1 MLRDDPFGKVNDRRL
16 GPRPSAARVNPIV
29 TTLQIGCCPARSQA
43 GGRRD
48 RIGRLSDNAYAETI
62 ALIERL
68 HRRFLDVLRVELER
82 LGIDQ
87 INNVQSLLLANIGD
101 EEVSV
106 GELMTRGYYLGS
118 NVTYNLKRLVEAGF
132 VEQQRSRHDRRVMRV
147 RLTDRGHALCAEIT
161 GMLAR
166 HDAALRSRPRL
177 SPLGEL
183 NDQLRSLESFWTEQL
198 GRPSGISALGDLA
211 EQYAAQST
219 GD

>member
-1 MLRDDPFGKVNDRRL
+1 V
-16 GPRPSAARVNPIV
+16 RP
-29 TTLQIGCCPARSQA
+29 QA
-43 GGRRD
+43 GGRDARS
-48 RIGRLSDNAYAETI
+48 GRLSESDYAETI

-87 INNVQSLLLANIGD
+87 INNVQSLLLANIGA

-132 VEQQRSRHDRRVMRV
+132 VEQQRSRHDRRVVRV
-147 RLTDRGHALCAEIT
+147 RLTGRGHALCVEIT
-161 GMLAR
+161 AMLAR
-166 HDAALRSRPRL
+166 HGAALRTRPAL
-177 SPLGEL
+177 APLGEL
-183 NDQLRSLESFWTEQL
+183 NEQLKSLEAFWTEQL
-198 GRPSGISALGDLA
+198 SRPPGVSALGDLA
-211 EQYAAQST
+211 EQYALPGA

>member
-1 MLRDDPFGKVNDRRL
+1 MLRDDPFGKVNKRHL
-16 GPRPSAARVNPIV
+16 GTAPPPSGIHPIV
-29 TTLQIGCCPARSQA
+29 TKRALACCQARSQA

-48 RIGRLSDNAYAETI
+48 RIGRVSDNAYAETI

-87 INNVQSLLLANIGD
+87 INNVQSLLLANIGN

-147 RLTDRGHALCAEIT
+147 RLTERGHALCAEIT
-161 GMLAR
+161 AMLAR

-177 SPLGEL
+177 APLGEL
-183 NDQLRSLESFWTEQL
+183 NDRLRSLESFWTEQL
-198 GRPSGISALGDLA
+198 SRPPAISALGDLA
-211 EQYAAQST
+211 EQYAAQGT
-219 GD
+219 GH

>member
-1 MLRDDPFGKVNDRRL
+1 MNLL
-16 GPRPSAARVNPIV
+16 RVNHARA
-29 TTLQIGCCPARSQA
+29 TLLPGAVAA
-43 GGRRD
+43 GGRRV
-48 RIGRLSDNAYAETI
+48 RIEALSDNDYAETI

-101 EEVSV
+101 EDLSV

-132 VEQQRSRHDRRVMRV
+132 VDQQRSRHDRRVVRV
-147 RLTDRGHALCAEIT
+147 RLSERGHALCAEIT
-161 GMLAR
+161 AMLAR
-166 HDAALRSRPRL
+166 HGAALRARSELAPLGDLNHQLKGLEAFWAGQLSRP
-177 SPLGEL
+177 PG
-183 NDQLRSLESFWTEQL
+183 
-198 GRPSGISALGDLA
+198 PSALGDLA
-211 EQYAAQST
+211 EQYALPGA

>member
-1 MLRDDPFGKVNDRRL
+1 
-16 GPRPSAARVNPIV
+16 
-29 TTLQIGCCPARSQA
+29 
-43 GGRRD
+43 
-48 RIGRLSDNAYAETI
+48 LSDSGYALTI

-118 NVTYNLKRLVEAGF
+118 NVTYNLKRLVEAGL
-132 VEQQRSRHDRRVMRV
+132 VEQQRSRHDRRVVRV
-147 RLTDRGHALCAEIT
+147 RLSERGHALCAEIT
-161 GMLAR
+161 AMLER
-166 HDAALRSRPRL
+166 HGAALRARPRL
-177 SPLGEL
+177 APLDEL
-183 NDQLRSLESFWTEQL
+183 NDRLRILEAFLTEQL
-198 GRPSGISALGDLA
+198 SRPPGASALGDLA
-211 EQYAAQST
+211 EQYALPGA

>member
-1 MLRDDPFGKVNDRRL
+1 MTAEL
-16 GPRPSAARVNPIV
+16 GSEPLAV
-29 TTLQIGCCPARSQA
+29 
-43 GGRRD
+43 
-48 RIGRLSDNAYAETI
+48 SDYAETI
-62 ALIERL
+62 TLIERL
-68 HRRFLDVLRVELER
+68 HRRFLDVLRIELER

-147 RLTDRGHALCAEIT
+147 RLSERGRALCAELSA
-161 GMLAR
+161 MLGR
-166 HDAALRSRPRL
+166 HSEALRNRPGLAPLDDLNTRL
-177 SPLGEL
+177 K
-183 NDQLRSLESFWTEQL
+183 SLEGFWTEQMS
-198 GRPSGISALGDLA
+198 RPPGVLALGDLA
-211 EQYAAQST
+211 EQYLSAGA

>member
-16 GPRPSAARVNPIV
+16 GHASTGLLINPIV
-29 TTLQIGCCPARSQA
+29 TKLRLGCGQARSQA
-43 GGRRD
+43 GGCRD
-48 RIGRLSDNAYAETI
+48 RIARVSDDAYAETI

-147 RLTDRGHALCAEIT
+147 RLTERGHALCAEIT
-161 GMLAR
+161 AMLTR
-166 HDAALRSRPRL
+166 HDAQLRGRPRL
-177 SPLGEL
+177 APLGEL
-183 NDQLRSLESFWTEQL
+183 NEQLKSLESFWTEQL
-198 GRPSGISALGDLA
+198 GRQPGISTLGDLA
-211 EQYAAQST
+211 EQYAARST

>member
-1 MLRDDPFGKVNDRRL
+1 M
-16 GPRPSAARVNPIV
+16 
-29 TTLQIGCCPARSQA
+29 
-43 GGRRD
+43 
-48 RIGRLSDNAYAETI
+48 SDNAYAETI

-161 GMLAR
+161 AMLAR
-166 HDAALRSRPRL
+166 HDAALRSAAQARPARRA
-177 SPLGEL
+177 E
-183 NDQLRSLESFWTEQL
+183 
-198 GRPSGISALGDLA
+198 RPAEEPGILLDRAARPPARISALGDLA
-211 EQYAAQST
+211 EQYAAPGA